1 MIYEYNNKQRRR
13 NKMALTQ
20 SEAIQMLVLE
30 MGNADGEYSEQEI
43 NEICNNNPV
52 FLKHCNKIDFDLF
65 ILKIKQGKA
74 TKETAIST
82 LKARSLDT
90 QLDALA
96 IVWHVLLADGIM
108 DDGEKELMV
117 ELLTE
122 FDIDI
127 ESVTSRLE
135 KITS

>member
-1 MIYEYNNKQRRR
+1 
-13 NKMALTQ
+13 MALTQ
-20 SEAIQMLVLE
+20 AEAIQTLTIH
-30 MGNADGEYSEQEI
+30 MGQADGDYSEQEMMALI
-43 NEICNNNPV
+43 RNNPV
-52 FLKHCNKIDFDLF
+52 AMKHLDNVDHDLYM
-65 ILKIKQGKA
+65 LKIKKGEA
-74 TKETAIST
+74 TKDAAIQT
-82 LKARSLDT
+82 LKDRSLDT

-108 DDGEKELMV
+108 DDGEQELMV

-127 ESVTSRLE
+127 ESVTSRLK

>member
-1 MIYEYNNKQRRR
+1 
-13 NKMALTQ
+13 MALTQ
-20 SEAIQMLVLE
+20 AEAIQTLTIH
-30 MGNADGEYSEQEI
+30 MGLADGDYSREEMMAI
-43 NEICNNNPV
+43 IRNNPV
-52 FLKHCNKIDFDLF
+52 AMKHMDNIDSDLYM
-65 ILKIKQGKA
+65 LKIKRGEA
-74 TKETAIST
+74 TKDAAIST

-108 DDGEKELMV
+108 TEGEKHLMV

-135 KITS
+135 KIIS